1 MGTDQGIDGPWSVPR
16 RLFIFS
22 MRLLLL
28 AVLPLIVLTSSA
40 PRGAK
45 RIPAKANF
53 FVKRALTSSAA
64 PHTQSSDAMSSF
76 TGGEKSGGNFAK
88 RAAGGAG
95 GGDGSNRKKAKVPGG
110 GPKEGGGADGAG
122 GPKEGGG
129 NRNRNRNR
137 NKNKGGRGPGGEGR
151 GGGGRGPLPEG
162 RGGGGGGVPRND
174 GEKIPAFPKSASA
187 VSMESMAT
195 TASSVMTKDSSS
207 GMKEG
212 GGELPGH
219 ISGNRFADLQISSMT
234 KRALADHFSYE
245 FMTQVQA
252 ETLPPILAGKDCLA
266 KAKTGTGKTLAF
278 MIPAIERIRTARY
291 SDNGKIKCLVLSPT
305 RELAGQITSET
316 SGLLTYD
323 NSLRVTTVVGGTN
336 INKDLKALRGT
347 VDFLVATP
355 GRLLDHLQNYEL
367 APKMSDLDFLIFD
380 EADQLL
386 DMGFRP
392 DIERVLAI
400 LRNNERPGNQR
411 QTLLFSATFTQ
422 SIKEIAKMSLKSG
435 YSFIDTVGEET
446 EQTHQ
451 HVNQELVMC
460 ENKDM
465 IHNIAGVI
473 DREMSRNATNYKIM
487 VFFNT
492 ARTTGYFSE
501 FFESIGVPI
510 HEIHSRKSQSART
523 KTSEAFRK
531 ADTAIMFSSDVSA
544 RGMDYPDVTF
554 VLQVGLTERE
564 QYIHRLGRT
573 ARAGKSGNGMLML
586 APYEV
591 NTMTR
596 ALNDMPLK
604 QTNVDITPSVSSAV
618 NDGLSK
624 VDRNR
629 GLKES
634 AEQCYRAHLGFY
646 NGNLKKCGWNKTQLI
661 QEANHFARCLG
672 LSEQPALQKK
682 TIGKMGLKGQPGLRI
697 EN

>member
-1 MGTDQGIDGPWSVPR
+1 
-16 RLFIFS
+16 

-28 AVLPLIVLTSSA
+28 AVLPLIVLTSTS
-40 PRGAK
+40 PKGAK
-45 RIPAKANF
+45 RIVPKANSIL
-53 FVKRALTSSAA
+53 KRALTASSE
-64 PHTQSSDAMSSF
+64 SSTGSMSSF
-76 TGGEKSGGNFAK
+76 QGEKSGGGTFAK
-88 RAAGGAG
+88 RDFRDGGSG
-95 GGDGSNRKKAKVPGG
+95 SEGSNRKKAKNSGGGNKEGGGGGPGG
-110 GPKEGGGADGAG
+110 GPKEGGG
-122 GPKEGGG
+122 GGG

-137 NKNKGGRGPGGEGR
+137 NRGGRGSGKV
-151 GGGGRGPLPEG
+151 
-162 RGGGGGGVPRND
+162 GGGVGPRND
-174 GEKIPAFPKSASA
+174 DGEKMPAFPKSASA

-195 TASSVMTKDSSS
+195 TASSVMTKDS
-207 GMKEG
+207 GGLKT
-212 GGELPGH
+212 GGELPAH
-219 ISGNRFADLQISSMT
+219 ISSNRFADLQISSVT
-234 KRALADHFSYE
+234 KRGLADHFKYE

-252 ETLPPILAGKDCLA
+252 ETLPPILDGKDCLA

-278 MIPAIERIRTARY
+278 MIPAIERIRTMRY

-305 RELAGQITSET
+305 RELAGQITTET
-316 SGLLTYD
+316 DGLLKYD
-323 NSLRVTTVVGGTN
+323 NSLKVTTVVGGTN

-392 DIERVLAI
+392 DIERILAI
-400 LRNNERPGNQR
+400 LKNNERPGNQR

-422 SIKEIAKMSLKSG
+422 SIKDIAKMSLKSG
-435 YSFIDTVGEET
+435 YSYIDTVGEET

-451 HVNQELVMC
+451 HVNQELVVC

-465 IHNIAGVI
+465 IHTIAGVI
-473 DREMSRNATNYKIM
+473 DREMSRNSTNYKIM

-501 FFESIGVPI
+501 FFQSIGVPI

-523 KTSEAFRK
+523 KTSDAFRN

-573 ARAGKSGNGMLML
+573 ARAGKSGNGMLLL

-591 NTMTR
+591 NSMTR

-604 QTNVDITPSVSSAV
+604 QTSVDVTPSLSSAV
-618 NDGLSK
+618 NEGLTK

-629 GLKES
+629 DLKES

-661 QEANHFARCLG
+661 QEANHFAECLG
-672 LSEQPALQKK
+672 LSEQPSLQKK